1 MSAFYL
7 MLYPVNFEHKIGFDS
22 VRSLIDE
29 KCAGSWGVEEAEK
42 ISFSNDFDTIVA
54 SLTLINEMMS
64 LITDSNALPVPV
76 VIDLRQQFADTKA
89 EGTFLETKDLIAL
102 KKNISTLRELVK
114 FISDADPN
122 RFPSLIN
129 FVKDTFTFANIENRI
144 DSIINRFGDVKDNAS
159 PNLAQIRRDIII
171 SQNSVSKIMRSVL
184 NKAAEDG
191 LIDKDVTPSLR
202 EGRLVIP
209 VSSMNKRR
217 IPGIVHDESATGKTV
232 FIEPTAVVEVNNRIR
247 ELENEERREIIRIL
261 TEFTN
266 FVRPYYDDILNSC
279 LLVAKIDAIR
289 AKALFSIDIKAIK
302 PYLYSDC
309 RIDWYEAR
317 HPLLEKSLTRQG
329 KKIQP
334 LNIRLNKKQ
343 RILLISGPNAGGK
356 SVCLKTAG
364 LLQYMLQCGL
374 PIPIHERSNAGIF
387 QSIFI
392 DIGDEQSIENDL
404 STYSSHL
411 INMKNCIKYSN
422 GKSLLL
428 IDEFGTGTE
437 PQLGGAIAEAVL
449 NRLNTNHVY
458 GIITTHY
465 TNLKHYAAQTEGIVN
480 AAMLYDRNKMQ
491 PLFMLSIGTAG
502 SSFAIEI
509 ARKIGLPDD
518 VINAASKIVGE
529 EQIDFDKHLQDVAR
543 DKRYWEQKRAKIK
556 EEEKK
561 LQSLTEHYDALVQDI
576 KKKEKEII
584 RNAKEEASE
593 IIKNS
598 NAKIENTIRAIKES
612 AADKNITQSER
623 RELENFKKSLD
634 KQLEKQ
640 PSDKQPQDFH
650 KGERV
655 RIKGQN
661 IAGTIDAVNG
671 KTAIVFFG
679 QIKSTVDVSK
689 LEHLTA
695 SQLKEMEKYSTNAV
709 ANAKKGFDMRERQLN
724 FSQDIDVRGM
734 RVDEAL
740 QAVIYFLDDAQ
751 MFNVSRVRILHG
763 TGTGALKSAIRDYL
777 YQSSIVKSFKD
788 EHVQFGGAGITVVD
802 LA

>member
-191 LIDKDVTPSLR
+191 FIDKDVTPSLR

-374 PIPIHERSNAGIF
+374 PIPIYERSNAGIF

-465 TNLKHYAAQTEGIVN
+465 TNLKHYAAQTEGVVN

-640 PSDKQPQDFH
+640 PSVKQQQDFH

>member
-102 KKNISTLRELVK
+102 KKNISTLRELVQ

-266 FVRPYYDDILNSC
+266 FVRPFYDDILNSC

-584 RNAKEEASE
+584 RNAKEEASQ

>member
-76 VIDLRQQFADTKA
+76 VIDLRHQFADTKA

-102 KKNISTLRELVK
+102 KKNISTLRELVQ

-584 RNAKEEASE
+584 RNAKEEASQ

-612 AADKNITQSER
+612 AADKNITQTER

-640 PSDKQPQDFH
+640 SSVKQPQDFH

-695 SQLKEMEKYSTNAV
+695 SQLKEMEKYSANSV
-709 ANAKKGFDMRERQLN
+709 AASKKGFDMRERQLN

>member
-102 KKNISTLRELVK
+102 KKNISTLRELVQ

-266 FVRPYYDDILNSC
+266 FVRPFYDDILNSC

-640 PSDKQPQDFH
+640 PSVKQQQDFH

>member
-102 KKNISTLRELVK
+102 KKNISTLRELVQ

-584 RNAKEEASE
+584 RNAKEEASQ

-612 AADKNITQSER
+612 AADKNITQTER

-634 KQLEKQ
+634 NQLEKQ
-640 PSDKQPQDFH
+640 LSVKQPQDFH

>member
-76 VIDLRQQFADTKA
+76 VIDLRHQFADTKA

-102 KKNISTLRELVK
+102 KKNISTLRELVQ

-266 FVRPYYDDILNSC
+266 FVRPFYDDILNSC

-584 RNAKEEASE
+584 RNAKEEASQ

-612 AADKNITQSER
+612 AADKNITQTER

-640 PSDKQPQDFH
+640 SSVKQPQDFH

-679 QIKSTVDVSK
+679 QIKSTVDISK

-695 SQLKEMEKYSTNAV
+695 SQLKEMEKYSANSV
-709 ANAKKGFDMRERQLN
+709 AASKKGFDMRERQLN

>member
-29 KCAGSWGVEEAEK
+29 KCAGSWAVEEAEK
-42 ISFSNDFDTIVA
+42 ISFSNAFDTIVA

-266 FVRPYYDDILNSC
+266 FVRPFYDDILNSC

-640 PSDKQPQDFH
+640 PSVKQPQDFH

>member
-76 VIDLRQQFADTKA
+76 VIDLRHQFADTKA

-102 KKNISTLRELVK
+102 KKNISTLRELVQ

-266 FVRPYYDDILNSC
+266 FVRPFYDDILNSC

-640 PSDKQPQDFH
+640 PSVKQPQDFH

>member
-7 MLYPVNFEHKIGFDS
+7 MLYPDNFEHKIGFDS

-76 VIDLRQQFADTKA
+76 VIDLRHQFADTKA

-102 KKNISTLRELVK
+102 KKNISTLRELVQ

-191 LIDKDVTPSLR
+191 FVDKDVTPSLR

-266 FVRPYYDDILNSC
+266 FVRPFYDDILNSC

-465 TNLKHYAAQTEGIVN
+465 TNLKHYAAQTEGVVN

-584 RNAKEEASE
+584 RNAKEEASQ

-640 PSDKQPQDFH
+640 TSDKQPQDFH

>member
-7 MLYPVNFEHKIGFDS
+7 MLYPDNFEHKIGFDS

-76 VIDLRQQFADTKA
+76 VIDLRHQFADTKA

-102 KKNISTLRELVK
+102 KKNISTLRELVQ

-465 TNLKHYAAQTEGIVN
+465 TNLKHYAAQTEGVVN

-640 PSDKQPQDFH
+640 PSVKQPQDFH

>member
-102 KKNISTLRELVK
+102 KKNISTLRELVQ

-191 LIDKDVTPSLR
+191 FIDKDVTPSLR

-465 TNLKHYAAQTEGIVN
+465 TNLKHYAAQTEGVVN

-640 PSDKQPQDFH
+640 PSVKQPQDFH

>member
-266 FVRPYYDDILNSC
+266 FVRPFYDDILNSC

-640 PSDKQPQDFH
+640 SSVKQPQDFH

>member
-42 ISFSNDFDTIVA
+42 MSFSNDFDTIVA

-76 VIDLRQQFADTKA
+76 VIDLRHQFADTKA

-102 KKNISTLRELVK
+102 KKNISTLRELVQ

-584 RNAKEEASE
+584 RNAKEEASQ

-612 AADKNITQSER
+612 AADKNITQTER

-640 PSDKQPQDFH
+640 PTVKQPQDFH
-650 KGERV
+650 KGDRV

-709 ANAKKGFDMRERQLN
+709 ANTKKGFDMRERQLN

>member
-102 KKNISTLRELVK
+102 KKNISTLRELVQ

-191 LIDKDVTPSLR
+191 FIDKDVTPSLR

-556 EEEKK
+556 EEEQK

-612 AADKNITQSER
+612 AADKNITQTER

-640 PSDKQPQDFH
+640 PSVKQPQDFH

>member
-584 RNAKEEASE
+584 RNAKEEASQ

-640 PSDKQPQDFH
+640 TSDKQPQDFH

>member
-102 KKNISTLRELVK
+102 KKNISTLRELVQ

-191 LIDKDVTPSLR
+191 FIDKDVTPSLR

-465 TNLKHYAAQTEGIVN
+465 TNLKHYAAQTEGVVN

-640 PSDKQPQDFH
+640 PSVKQQQDFH

>member
-465 TNLKHYAAQTEGIVN
+465 TNLKHYAAQTDGIVN

-584 RNAKEEASE
+584 RNAKEEASQ

-640 PSDKQPQDFH
+640 TSVKQPQDFH

-695 SQLKEMEKYSTNAV
+695 SQLEEMEKYSANSV
-709 ANAKKGFDMRERQLN
+709 AASKKGFDMRERQLN